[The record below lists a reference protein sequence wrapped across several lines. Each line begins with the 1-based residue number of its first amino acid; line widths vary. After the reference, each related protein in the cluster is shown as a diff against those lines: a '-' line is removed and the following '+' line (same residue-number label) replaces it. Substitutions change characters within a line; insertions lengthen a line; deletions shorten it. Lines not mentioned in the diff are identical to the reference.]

1 MKLSAHKVVFPKLAE
16 EDAQLSSESHT
27 LARILALPKKT
38 LNVYGNGLNMT
49 IIKGTAAPKAQLSGA
64 FPFYNGLHGIR
75 PKRSTLPR
83 LWEPHPLQEETP
95 SYRGE
100 VPLPFLTAFRRQVS
114 GRCYRPPQPGHPPPL
129 G

>member
-16 EDAQLSSESHT
+16 EEPHLCSGPRFTREGT
-27 LARILALPKKT
+27 KCLGGRLK
-38 LNVYGNGLNMT
+38 
-49 IIKGTAAPKAQLSGA
+49 IKGTAATKAELSGD
-64 FPFYNGLHGIR
+64 PVFYDGLQAVPGHR
-75 PKRSTLPR
+75 PTFLGFRGR
-83 LWEPHPLQEETP
+83 RPLQEEAP